1 MEEPLTGQQRYFWQY
16 YRDNKDKHRARANSY
31 YHKNR
36 ERMMRHYRE
45 YYAQWYE
52 ENKEQLN
59 ACRRA
64 KRRQLAQPTVRLNVT
79 ITCD

>member
-1 MEEPLTGQQRYFWQY
+1 MEEHLTEQQRYFRQY
-16 YRDNKDKHRARANSY
+16 YRDNKDKYLTRANSY

-36 ERMMRHYRE
+36 ERMMKYCRD

-52 ENKEQLN
+52 ENKGQVN
-59 ACRRA
+59 AYRRA

-79 ITCD
+79 ITFD

>member
-1 MEEPLTGQQRYFWQY
+1 MEAPLTEQQRYYRQY
-16 YRDNKDKHRARANSY
+16 YRDHMDTHRARANSY

-36 ERMMRHYRE
+36 EMMMKYYRE
-45 YYAQWYE
+45 HYAQWYE
-52 ENKEQLN
+52 ENKERLN

-64 KRRQLAQPTVRLNVT
+64 KRRQLTQPTVRLNVT

>member
-1 MEEPLTGQQRYFWQY
+1 MEEPLTEKQRHFRQY
-16 YRDNKDKHRARANSY
+16 YRNNKDKYRTKANSY

-36 ERMMRHYRE
+36 ERMMKHYRE
-45 YYAQWYE
+45 HYPQWYE

-79 ITCD
+79 IAFD

>member
-1 MEEPLTGQQRYFWQY
+1 MEEPLTEKQRYFRQY
-16 YRDNKDKHRARANSY
+16 YRNNKDKYRAKATSY

-36 ERMMRHYRE
+36 ERMMKYYRE
-45 YYAQWYE
+45 YYPRWYD

-64 KRRQLAQPTVRLNVT
+64 KRRQLTQPTVRLNVT
-79 ITCD
+79 IAFD